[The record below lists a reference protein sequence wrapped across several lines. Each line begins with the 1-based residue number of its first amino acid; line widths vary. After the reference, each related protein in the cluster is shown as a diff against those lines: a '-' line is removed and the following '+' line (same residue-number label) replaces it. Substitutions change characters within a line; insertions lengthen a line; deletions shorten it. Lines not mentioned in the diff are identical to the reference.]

1 MKRIIVLSFAIALG
15 GLAFAD
21 PADACHHRRHRRHCG
36 HHGGHHS
43 GGCGG
48 YAPAYYDGKGG
59 YDSKGGYA
67 DPGVDSGVPAPPPP
81 PPPAPRAT

>member
-15 GLAFAD
+15 AMAFAN
-21 PADACHHRRHRRHCG
+21 PADACHHRRQRRHGC
-36 HHGGHHS
+36 HHS
-43 GGCGG
+43 GGCGNGG

-81 PPPAPRAT
+81 PPAPRAT